1 VIHSFTQS
9 LRLQLKHIHVVVFE
23 LAPPI
28 TETSLFEGDMSLSD
42 VGVTPTKVTAVVRSA
57 LEGIRHDRPE
67 IRPGLAKMLKFMSR
81 VAPNFMARQL
91 GRSVDRMLTP
101 TSR

>member
-67 IRPGLAKMLKFMSR
+67 IRPGLTKMLDS
-81 VAPNFMARQL
+81 ARAEEL
-91 GRSVDRMLTP
+91 IG
-101 TSR
+101 TSNPPH